1 MFLLLHHLLLHSLA
15 EHGSEKPLGVYT
27 YPAKKPQLQM
37 DSLPGEARFADMQA
51 AVLTQEG
58 CCEAGTSDGRSGI
71 TFLSNTF
78 ANLQRSSDCYH
89 LTQR

>member
-1 MFLLLHHLLLHSLA
+1 
-15 EHGSEKPLGVYT
+15 
-27 YPAKKPQLQM
+27 M